1 VILSLALLGVM
12 FFWTPVAA
20 EEVSGQEQ
28 DVSLYLYSQNGI
40 GKLHTKETG
49 GHGDSEEV
57 TIQPGGNIFFAL
69 NYSLQDDL
77 LAKSYRSDIGFHI
90 YLYANSADWNSAH
103 LNIFVRDGTTMTNGE
118 LLASGDINIPT
129 ALQSSNEV
137 HVDIPWEE
145 DYGPEYTFNMD
156 HYIVLELENDGTNA
170 VNLELDTG
178 KSGDSPSRLITS
190 TNPVTDIEVTTESY
204 NLETSD
210 AEDKLETTNFNPN
223 LPSDL
228 SKMFVSGEALNAFG
242 TYDITRFQVSIF
254 DSDDN
259 ELFVGEK
266 EVDEPDQNSGTNLFE
281 DIVWNYNDPTE
292 PTGNHKGK
300 GIYTIRIAAID
311 QQGHEFS
318 LDKSVQMDAY
328 GVYLSTPESQQ
339 SVAVGGDVEYQI
351 FVLNSG
357 DEMDTFTVEP
367 SETSDNWVVSPETW
381 TSNSLGPGDEQVVT
395 FTISA
400 SDSTDMVGKNTV
412 VVFTGQS
419 QNSVTPVN
427 FDLETK
433 TSVGAEY
440 ELSLY
445 FDDPE
450 SGQAVSTLSSKGV
463 AGEWNQYSLSIANQ
477 GQDTDSAQLIAQGV
491 PPDWEVRFEYGDL
504 YDGSIIVEGIPRQ
517 GDNYNVVNVTVWV
530 KPAQGGEAETANI
543 QLIGI
548 SQGNTT
554 KSDTAV
560 LSLTRTFG
568 LVLSVTPQGSSGI
581 FVNKQAGESFNID
594 MLIESSVDE
603 DHTILLDVEDL
614 PSGWS
619 HNFKDETGA
628 SVTEISLAGGESEA
642 LDLLI
647 TVGSQASYSEEGYSF
662 KAVSTALTDSN
673 LVGRQPIDVF
683 LKLTEG
689 FDASSLKFKHVM
701 GPGDS
706 YIFQLNIENKA
717 NGDDTFT
724 LTAPSVPSG
733 WRVLF
738 LEGQI
743 QPVSAGRS
751 ITIPIQI
758 TVDDEA
764 RDGDK
769 EIIQISIL
777 SELSNQVQQ
786 KSFVV
791 EVEQGFTDKLVT
803 TFSDMWYIFAFLGLI
818 LAVGFATYSR
828 REEDDWEYDDEE
840 VEDSGGLAYSALPT
854 ENQSDDDWDDWN

>member
-1 VILSLALLGVM
+1 MAGQTRIYSPAVVNRPSISFDAVGVHFSEWLMMDERPLGFMRRVIVLLTAVLFVATSMAGCLET
-12 FFWTPVAA
+12 FASNSAPVAVINVSPA
-20 EEVSGQEQ
+20 GTVKVGDTVTFDASSSYDPDVADTLKFSWDFGDGNVVTIGNPGQNKEVEHVYKTENPSGYTVTLEVSDNEL
-28 DVSLYLYSQNGI
+28 VA
-40 GKLHTKETG
+40 TTT
-49 GHGDSEEV
+49 
-57 TIQPGGNIFFAL
+57 TIVKVAG
-69 NYSLQDDL
+69 
-77 LAKSYRSDIGFHI
+77 
-90 YLYANSADWNSAH
+90 ADAV
-103 LNIFVRDGTTMTNGE
+103 L
-118 LLASGDINIPT
+118 PT
-129 ALQSSNEV
+129 ASVITYKDNDCTGEDPPAGSNF
-137 HVDIPWEE
+137 ILAWICEE
-145 DYGPEYTFNMD
+145 EM
-156 HYIVLELENDGTNA
+156 
-170 VNLELDTG
+170 
-178 KSGDSPSRLITS
+178 
-190 TNPVTDIEVTTESY
+190 
-204 NLETSD
+204 ETSD
-210 AEDKLETTNFNPN
+210 DTVDTKTT
-223 LPSDL
+223 
-228 SKMFVSGEALNAFG
+228 
-242 TYDITRFQVSIF
+242 IQ
-254 DSDDN
+254 
-259 ELFVGEK
+259 
-266 EVDEPDQNSGTNLFE
+266 
-281 DIVWNYNDPTE
+281 
-292 PTGNHKGK
+292 
-300 GIYTIRIAAID
+300 
-311 QQGHEFS
+311 
-318 LDKSVQMDAY
+318 LD
-328 GVYLSTPESQQ
+328 G
-339 SVAVGGDVEYQI
+339 
-351 FVLNSG
+351 
-357 DEMDTFTVEP
+357 
-367 SETSDNWVVSPETW
+367 
-381 TSNSLGPGDEQVVT
+381 
-395 FTISA
+395 
-400 SDSTDMVGKNTV
+400 SDS
-412 VVFTGQS
+412 
-419 QNSVTPVN
+419 
-427 FDLETK
+427 
-433 TSVGAEY
+433 
-440 ELSLY
+440 
-445 FDDPE
+445 
-450 SGQAVSTLSSKGV
+450 
-463 AGEWNQYSLSIANQ
+463 
-477 GQDTDSAQLIAQGV
+477 SA
-491 PPDWEVRFEYGDL
+491 
-504 YDGSIIVEGIPRQ
+504 